1 MPKPKISVIIPFYN
15 RVDWLLEAIDSVL
28 EQSFIDFEIILI
40 DDGSTENVSRILQ
53 YKDPRIHYFHQE
65 NKGRSIARNNGLQH
79 AQGKYIA
86 FLDADDLFSKNKLEV
101 QFQYME
107 QHPDIILTYTS
118 YQRIDEKS
126 TYISTQYSGS
136 KSYNHYSDLMLSC
149 LIATPTVMV
158 NRAFLIS
165 HNIQFPIEVH
175 IGEDSLFWIAVAK
188 AGLIKGIDKI
198 LSSVRISS
206 TSTTNDLLALI
217 QGKKTIMEKALI
229 PDQDMSPLKK
239 CFIKSIFYQKMFIIY
254 FANSD
259 LPNAIQYL
267 LRAIY
272 SCPLRI
278 PIIFATV
285 ITLGTKSILKQYKKR
300 KRNQLQKI

>member
-40 DDGSTENVSRILQ
+40 DDGSTEDISKVFQ

-107 QHPDIILTYTS
+107 QHPNITLTYTS
-118 YQRIDEKS
+118 YQRIDEES
-126 TYISTQYSGS
+126 TYISTQHSGS
-136 KSYNHYSDLMLSC
+136 KNYSHYSDLMISC

-158 NRAFLIS
+158 NKAFLIS
-165 HNIQFPIEVH
+165 HNIQFPIGVH
-175 IGEDSLFWIAVAK
+175 VGEDSLFWIAVAK
-188 AGLIKGIDKI
+188 TGSIKGIEKI
-198 LSSVRISS
+198 LSSVRMSS

-217 QGKKTIMEKALI
+217 QGKKIIMERALI
-229 PDQDMSPLKK
+229 PDQDITPLRK
-239 CFIKSIFYQKMFIIY
+239 CFVKSILYQKISTTY

-259 LPNAIQYL
+259 LPNAIRYL
-267 LRAIY
+267 LNAIY

-278 PIIFATV
+278 PIIFTTV
-285 ITLGTKSILKQYKKR
+285 ITLGAKSILKYYK
-300 KRNQLQKI
+300 NQQNSQ